1 MPMQSDQEP
10 VFRRIIVAWY
20 DSDIVCFLAALTMI
34 LVSAFAMRGLNIALQ
49 IVDHPILIGL
59 PLILL
64 VLSLLVFFS
73 LVGRLLYRRLLH

>member
-1 MPMQSDQEP
+1 MQSDQEP

-20 DSDIVCFLAALTMI
+20 DSDIVCVLAALAMM
-34 LVSAFAMRGLNIALQ
+34 LVAAFAMRGLNIALQ

-73 LVGRLLYRRLLH
+73 LVGRLLHRRLLH